1 MISSSISSSIGGLMT
16 FVEIILTVI
25 IGSTLLKNFNY
36 SLKDKINAVRNGQI
50 SQDDFVK
57 SSIGKAIGAILLII
71 PGFFTDIL
79 GGLLQFSLFTMILS
93 SILKL
98 KTSSNNSNYQN
109 QYSSTYTQ
117 FDTKTKTKT
126 KYKGDDDVIDVE
138 VIDNNQCIDS

>member
-117 FDTKTKTKT
+117 FDTKTKTK
-126 KYKGDDDVIDVE
+126 YKGDDDVIDVE
-138 VIDNNQCIDS
+138 VIDNNQRIDS